1 MVAGAGLLRY
11 CRELSASEPQPAM
24 AAPGRVKW
32 WEKEP
37 EPTTVWRACLTDD
50 GLDYYVNTES
60 NEVYGPPVHTLSLFP
75 RPPPARARSPEAARA
90 KFATGKCFFS
100 RTPRGCQIPSEHRT
114 RNPRT
119 RGDIASSGNML
130 EGAPHGTRLR
140 CSCHCLPRPRLDSPF
155 RTVPPSVTCRPPP
168 RTPSW
173 ADHVGE
179 ARGAHDRG

>member
-60 NEVYGPPVHTLSLFP
+60 NEVYVPPVHTPSLFP
-75 RPPPARARSPEAARA
+75 ARPPPALALLRPHVPNLLLVNAFFHEPPEVARSHPSTAP
-90 KFATGKCFFS
+90 ATPAPAGTLRPAGICS
-100 RTPRGCQIPSEHRT
+100 RERRMG
-114 RNPRT
+114 
-119 RGDIASSGNML
+119 
-130 EGAPHGTRLR
+130 HG
-140 CSCHCLPRPRLDSPF
+140 
-155 RTVPPSVTCRPPP
+155 
-168 RTPSW
+168 
-173 ADHVGE
+173 
-179 ARGAHDRG
+179 